1 MVEVVNPDKE
11 IVISFELMIGSVK
24 VIKLP
29 VRKVYPVSFVADVK
43 SLALTVVPVPIEK
56 SLTEPWFI
64 GKINDKIVVFGTA
77 TPTLKQMNIIELL
90 IVFAINVPLL
100 SLVKVTEK

>member
-1 MVEVVNPDKE
+1 
-11 IVISFELMIGSVK
+11 MIGSVK

-56 SLTEPWFI
+56 SLTEP
-64 GKINDKIVVFGTA
+64 
-77 TPTLKQMNIIELL
+77 
-90 IVFAINVPLL
+90 
-100 SLVKVTEK
+100 